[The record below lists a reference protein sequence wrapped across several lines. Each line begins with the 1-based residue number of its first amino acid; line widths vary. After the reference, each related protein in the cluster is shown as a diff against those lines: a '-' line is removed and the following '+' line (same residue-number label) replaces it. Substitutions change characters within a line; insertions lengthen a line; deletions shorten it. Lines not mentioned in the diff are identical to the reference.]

1 MEPTTLDISIIVVI
15 AILGIIGLIIGF
27 IQMFLYFKL
36 SFGRKNNS
44 KDYNGIE
51 ISEEIIKK
59 YKEPIKVESSFWS
72 ITYVRYNQSKKILKL
87 GKIDS
92 KRKSLWTM
100 ATVARQTYAAH
111 LIEEKNKGNKT
122 PIHPIWIR
130 LQTFWI
136 NVGISVFLN
145 VVTIIMVISVA
156 TQENLGII
164 FWIWL
169 FLIMIVP
176 LIYSIAAFQT
186 GKVMFQKTDE
196 IFADILNENEVSQI
210 KTLFKYA
217 YIQAIIDLVKTIL
230 IIILSI
236 LRIVGE
242 SRN

>member
-1 MEPTTLDISIIVVI
+1 MEPTTLDISIIVMI
-15 AILGIIGLIIGF
+15 TILGIIGLFIGF

-36 SFGRKNNS
+36 SFGRKNNG
-44 KDYNGIE
+44 KGYTGIE
-51 ISEEIIKK
+51 VSEEIIKK

-72 ITYVRYNQSKKILKL
+72 ITYVRYNQSKRILKL

-92 KRKSLWTM
+92 RRKSLWTM

-145 VVTIIMVISVA
+145 VVTIIMIVNVS
-156 TQENLGII
+156 TQEHLGII

-169 FLIMIVP
+169 VVIMIVP

-196 IFADILNENEVSQI
+196 IFAGVLEEKEIAQI

-217 YIQAIIDLVKTIL
+217 YIQAIIDLIRTVL
-230 IIILSI
+230 IIILSL
-236 LRIVGE
+236 LRIIAE
-242 SRN
+242 SKN